1 MEETV
6 TTPLVIPEFLATTL
20 GLLVFLVGVQV
31 TRRIRILRDFNIP
44 EPVSG
49 GLVAAAMTWAVFLFL
64 DRSVEFDLS
73 ARDYFLVVF
82 FAGIGLNARLR
93 DLVTGGKPLAI
104 LLGLTLVFIVVQNVV
119 GVLSALAFGMPA
131 QLGVLMG
138 SAALIG
144 GHGTAIAWSP
154 LVADQT
160 GFAGAAE
167 LGIAVA
173 TIGLVLAALIGGPVA
188 KFLIESRMLA
198 PEHPDAPNALGMPFE
213 GADEARIT
221 HVDLMRVLFVLH
233 VTIIFGYVLGEAIS
247 AAGLKLPLFVPCLL
261 MGIVFGNLLSLTPVG
276 AKVSHTP
283 SLSLVSDFS
292 LGIFLAMSLMSLQ
305 LWTLAGMGTLMVVT
319 MGVQTVVTIIFVL
332 LAVFPLMG
340 AGYRGAVLAAGFAG
354 FGLGATPTAIANM
367 NAVTKR
373 YGPSPIAFV
382 ILPLVSAFFVDLAN
396 AAVIQT
402 LLSF

>member
-1 MEETV
+1 MEP
-6 TTPLVIPEFLATTL
+6 TPLIIPAFVSTTL
-20 GLLVFLVGVQV
+20 GLLVFLTGVVV
-31 TRRIRILRDFNIP
+31 TRKVAILRDFNIP

-49 GLVAAAMTWAVFLFL
+49 GLVAAAITWAIYLFL
-64 DRSVEFDLS
+64 DRSITFELN

-82 FAGIGLNARLR
+82 FAGIGLNARLS
-93 DLVTGGKPLAI
+93 DLRAGGKPLAV
-104 LLGLTLVFIVVQNVV
+104 LLVLTVLFIVAQNVV
-119 GVLSALAFGMPA
+119 GIAAALAFGMPA
-131 QLGVLMG
+131 QLGVLLG

-154 LVADQT
+154 QIASQT

-173 TIGLVLAALIGGPVA
+173 TIGLVLAAVIGGPLA
-188 KFLIESRMLA
+188 KYLIERKGLSPAR
-198 PEHPDAPNALGMPFE
+198 PDEDAALGMPFQE
-213 GADEARIT
+213 ERVAQIT
-221 HVDLMRVLFVLH
+221 HVDVMRVMFVLH
-233 VTIIFGYVLGEAIS
+233 VVIILGYLAGSFIGS
-247 AAGLKLPLFVPCLL
+247 LGLKLPLFVPSLL
-261 MGIVFGNLLSLTPVG
+261 MGIVVGNLLGLTSLGAQVSRTP
-276 AKVSHTP
+276 A
-283 SLSLVSDFS
+283 LALMSDFS

-305 LWTLAGMGTLMVVT
+305 LWTLAGMGALMAVT
-319 MGVQTVVTIIFVL
+319 MGLQTVAAVLFVL
-332 LAVFPLMG
+332 LMVFPMMG
-340 AGYRGAVLAAGFAG
+340 AEYRAAVLAAGFVG

>member
-1 MEETV
+1 MES
-6 TTPLVIPEFLATTL
+6 TPLVIPDFVATTL

-31 TRRIRILRDFNIP
+31 TRKIRVLRDFNIP

-49 GLVAAAMTWAVFLFL
+49 GLVAAAITWGIFLL
-64 DRSVEFDLS
+64 MDRSVEFDLGS
-73 ARDYFLVVF
+73 RNYFLVVF
-82 FAGIGLNARLR
+82 FAGIGLNARLS
-93 DLVTGGKPLAI
+93 DLKTGGKPLAI
-104 LLGLTLVFIVVQNVV
+104 LLGLTIVFIVVQNIV
-119 GVLSALAFGMPA
+119 GIGAALAFGMPA

-144 GHGTAIAWSP
+144 GHGTAIAWAP
-154 LVADQT
+154 MVAEQS

-173 TIGLVLAALIGGPVA
+173 TIGLVLAALIGGPIA
-188 KFLIESRMLA
+188 KYLIERGQLTPDR
-198 PEHPDAPNALGMPFE
+198 PEHTHTVGLPFDKV
-213 GADEARIT
+213 DEARVT

-233 VTIIFGYVLGEAIS
+233 VTIILGYLLSQAI
-247 AAGLKLPLFVPCLL
+247 AATGLNLPLFVPCLL
-261 MGIVFGNLLSLTPVG
+261 MGIVVGNLLGLTRIGPR
-276 AKVSHTP
+276 VSRTP
-283 SLSLVSDFS
+283 ALALMSEFS
-292 LGIFLAMSLMSLQ
+292 LGIFLSMSLMSLQ
-305 LWTLAGMGTLMVVT
+305 LWTLAGMGALMAVT
-319 MGVQTVVTIIFVL
+319 MGLQTLVTVLFVL

-340 AGYRGAVLAAGFAG
+340 SGYRGAVLSAGFAG